1 MDAIIKT
8 TTKKGK
14 SCEQRH
20 CFSSNE
26 IAIITHKGREE
37 SVKQTAVSL
46 KQEHLVPKNK
56 TGSDYLAWLVVL
68 FTKLSADKSWPV
80 SQLIFHASIN
90 ILFSQHFHSTQS
102 KLRSIKSNHRLKI
115 FADKMHKRVAD
126 FGSLVK
132 PQNISQFDVMISKYK
147 WMVAVSDY
155 FFFSTCRV
163 SNSAI
168 KV

>member
-8 TTKKGK
+8 TPKKGK
-14 SCEQRH
+14 SCEHRH

-37 SVKQTAVSL
+37 SVKQTAASL
-46 KQEHLVPKNK
+46 KQEHHVPKNK

-68 FTKLSADKSWPV
+68 FTKLSADESWPV

-90 ILFSQHFHSTQS
+90 ILFSQHFYGTES
-102 KLRSIKSNHRLKI
+102 KRRSVCAEKSNHRLKI

-132 PQNISQFDVMISKYK
+132 PQNISQFDAMISKYK
-147 WMVAVSDY
+147 
-155 FFFSTCRV
+155 
-163 SNSAI
+163 
-168 KV
+168 